1 MISRL
6 FSRTLALRSSQC
18 VLFSAVRL
26 ECARIALTQRR
37 GKIDTNDLVKC
48 CGACAGPVA
57 VIGDRWRYAEE
68 TRVPGVER
76 KNDYRSHIGRWL
88 RIECRACA
96 EPNIP

>member
-1 MISRL
+1 
-6 FSRTLALRSSQC
+6 
-18 VLFSAVRL
+18 
-26 ECARIALTQRR
+26 
-37 GKIDTNDLVKC
+37 
-48 CGACAGPVA
+48 